1 MIQNE
6 RQYRVSQTKLRDLEA
21 DLAQLDVPDAN
32 LHPRQILARRN
43 SLNLLINELRQEIA
57 EYVQLKSGGI
67 TQFAFDSIQDL
78 PVVMIKA
85 RIAGG
90 LTQKELADKVGVQE
104 QQIQRYEANNYRA
117 IGFDRLQVIL
127 QALNVNF
134 VQTVAE
140 IDAAKIPL
148 NR

>member
-6 RQYRVSQTKLRDLEA
+6 RQHKVSQTKLRDLEA
-21 DLAQLDVPDAN
+21 DLTQLDVPDAN

-78 PVVMIKA
+78 PVVIEEDFIFKN
-85 RIAGG
+85 
-90 LTQKELADKVGVQE
+90 QH
-104 QQIQRYEANNYRA
+104 
-117 IGFDRLQVIL
+117 
-127 QALNVNF
+127 
-134 VQTVAE
+134 
-140 IDAAKIPL
+140 
-148 NR
+148 

>member
-6 RQYRVSQTKLRDLEA
+6 RQYKVSQSKLRDLER
-21 DLAQLDVPDAN
+21 DLTQLDALEPN
-32 LHPRQILARRN
+32 LHPRQVLARRN
-43 SLNLLINELRQEIA
+43 SLNLLIDELRQEIA
-57 EYVQLKSGGI
+57 EYVQLKSGGVR
-67 TQFAFDSIQDL
+67 QFSFNSIQDL

-104 QQIQRYEANNYRA
+104 QQIQRYEANNYHA
-117 IGFDRLQVIL
+117 IGFDRLQTIL

-134 VQTVAE
+134 VQAVVE
-140 IDAAKIPL
+140 IDAVEITTP
-148 NR
+148 N